1 MIAVAVTE
9 TRLGMKTLRAFRGCG
24 LTGSAGQEQQADG
37 DTGRVSELCSL
48 IGHEYLDGVAGAA
61 QLPGG
66 PAMSWY
72 IHTRKP

>member
-1 MIAVAVTE
+1 MTAVAVTE
-9 TRLGMKTLRAFRGCG
+9 TRLGMKPLRVFRGCG
-24 LTGSAGQEQQADG
+24 MTGGAGQERKADG
-37 DTGRVSELCSL
+37 DPGRVSELCSL
-48 IGHEYLDGVAGAA
+48 IGHESLDGVAGAA